1 MRSIS
6 IIGIGWLGLPLAKV
20 LLSEGHRV
28 KGTCRTEQKV
38 ERLKSQGIEAYQFNL
53 GEDIHSE
60 LLGHPIYVLCLPP
73 SQEDFIKNFNKL
85 CKQIAHKEAR
95 IIFTSSTG
103 IYPDEDVIWEERHL
117 IEPKTPRQ
125 RTLLSAEELIKKHF
139 EDYVI
144 LRFGGLIGPNRHP
157 VKTLSGKKNL
167 SSPNAPVNLIHQNDC
182 LQIIATAI
190 SLNSFQ
196 GVYNCVSDEH
206 PTRLDYYTEMAK
218 RHQLPAPEFED
229 TDDEK
234 QGKVVS
240 NRKIKKDLNYEFL
253 YPNPFD
259 F

>member
-20 LLSEGHRV
+20 LISEGHHI
-28 KGTCRTEQKV
+28 KGTCQTDKKV
-38 ERLKSQGIEAYQFNL
+38 ERLRSQSMEAYRWQL
-53 GEDIHSE
+53 GEDVHNE

-85 CKQIAHKEAR
+85 CKQITHKEVR
-95 IIFTSSTG
+95 VIFTSSTG
-103 IYPDEDVIWEERHL
+103 IYPDEDAIWEERHL

-125 RTLLSAEELIKKHF
+125 RTLLGAEELIKKHF
-139 EDYVI
+139 DNYVI
-144 LRFGGLIGPNRHP
+144 LRLGGLVGPNRHP
-157 VKTLSGKKNL
+157 VKTLSGQKNL
-167 SSPNAPVNLIHQNDC
+167 SSPHAPVNLIHQNDC
-182 LQIIATAI
+182 LQIMATAV

-206 PTRLDYYTEMAK
+206 PSRLEYYTEMAK
-218 RHQLPAPEFED
+218 RYQLPVPEFESS
-229 TDDEK
+229 DEELA
-234 QGKVVS
+234 GKIIS